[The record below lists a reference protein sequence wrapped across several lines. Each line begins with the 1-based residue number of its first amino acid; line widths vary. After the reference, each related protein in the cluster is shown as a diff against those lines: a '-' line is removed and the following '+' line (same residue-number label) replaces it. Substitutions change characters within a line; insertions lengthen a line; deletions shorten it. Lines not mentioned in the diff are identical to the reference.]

1 MQTGSE
7 IQCARKRGVRRIAM
21 KNDNDRTSNSNESV
35 PEGAPHY
42 GQSPEMLVNTRHCN
56 DRPDEALKGMSP
68 ERRWMLDNRV
78 PTWKYGM
85 VNMGF
90 SQNFVFGNPVINDTD
105 HRYLKIS
112 ADVEGD
118 DGRVSREIIATRN
131 IQYNGQ
137 WMKLP
142 EEKA

>member
-1 MQTGSE
+1 
-7 IQCARKRGVRRIAM
+7 M

-85 VNMGF
+85 VNLGF

>member
-1 MQTGSE
+1 MRFNASPEG
-7 IQCARKRGVRRIAM
+7 ARRTAM
-21 KNDNDRTSNSNESV
+21 RNDNDRTSNSNENV

-56 DRPDEALKGMSP
+56 DRPDEALKGMSL
-68 ERRWMLDNRV
+68 EHRWMLDNRI
-78 PTWKYGM
+78 PTWRFGM
-85 VNMGF
+85 VNFGF

-131 IQYNGQ
+131 IQHNGQ
-137 WMKLP
+137 WMRLP
-142 EEKA
+142 EEQA